1 MRKILAILS
10 MLIIFSTGCGDA
22 STAVDNVKKDA
33 AEKVQETAGEV
44 KNVAEKVEQKA
55 AAVKGEEKSVQ
66 NVAEKFSLGGI
77 YPGMTLEEVKN
88 ILGEPAAKH
97 DDEEFIFS
105 NGLAVEIDKKN
116 NVVEEIQTHQAGVAT
131 GAGIEVGM
139 NEQNLIDAYGA
150 ADFVENHGDKVEHK
164 YHSAD
169 GLMKI
174 EFEFYNGIISEIKIQ
189 LDD

>member
-1 MRKILAILS
+1 MKKFLVILAS
-10 MLIIFSTGCGDA
+10 LIIFSTGCGDA

-66 NVAEKFSLGGI
+66 NIAEKFSLGGI
-77 YPGMTLEEVKN
+77 YPGMTLQEVKN
-88 ILGEPAAKH
+88 ILGEPVSRH
-97 DDEEFIFS
+97 DDDEFIFA
-105 NGLAVEIDKKN
+105 NGLVVEIEKHGN
-116 NVVEEIQTHQAGVAT
+116 IVEEIQTHQAGVAT

-139 NEQNLIDAYGA
+139 NEQKLVDAYGA
-150 ADFVENHGDKVEHK
+150 ADYVENHGGKVEHK

-174 EFEFYNGIISEIKIQ
+174 EFEFYNGIISEIKVQ